1 MFPSAVETETSVL
14 SVALSLASVNVDSE
28 SSVFQTLLISDMF

>member
-1 MFPSAVETETSVL
+1 MFPSAIETETLVL

-28 SSVFQTLLISDMF
+28 SNVFQTLLISDIF